1 MNYTP
6 SRFFTYLGG
15 LEETEYGSPGPTTF
29 FSVKVEALQTSIAE
43 TEERGESALK
53 DAKEKHS
60 EVEQAMQ
67 TAKDELARL
76 LRDYQELLNVKMALD
91 IEIAMYKT
99 LLEGEENRWVK
110 KKHPN
115 GAYVAVG
122 MLISINQGVL
132 NESAGIWI
140 PGQNTLSSN

>member
-1 MNYTP
+1 MWFSRANYV
-6 SRFFTYLGG
+6 FCL
-15 LEETEYGSPGPTTF
+15 L
-29 FSVKVEALQTSIAE
+29 VKVDAIQTSIAE

-53 DAKEKHS
+53 DAKAKHA

-76 LRDYQELLNVKMALD
+76 LRDYQDLLNVKMALD

-110 KKHPN
+110 KKYPKVAN
-115 GAYVAVG
+115 IAVG
-122 MLISINQGVL
+122 LLYSLIKGC
-132 NESAGIWI
+132 
-140 PGQNTLSSN
+140 